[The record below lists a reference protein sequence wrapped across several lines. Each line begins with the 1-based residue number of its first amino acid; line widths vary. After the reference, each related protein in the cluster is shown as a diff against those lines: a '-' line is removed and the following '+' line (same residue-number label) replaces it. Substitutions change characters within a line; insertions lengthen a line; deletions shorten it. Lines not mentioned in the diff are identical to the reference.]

1 MKAMLML
8 RCCCFAVL
16 LAMGGCVDAD
26 PYNREGMWSPT
37 GANAR
42 NIAAMAAH
50 PRDLIR
56 GHGEPGSD
64 GLMAAAAVGRL
75 QQGRPKPILS
85 IGAGATPGGDAPAAA
100 LPPPAAPAGAPGP
113 AE

>member
-1 MKAMLML
+1 MAWL
-8 RCCCFAVL
+8 RCCAL
-16 LAMGGCVDAD
+16 LLLGSLGACEEVSPDT
-26 PYNREGMWSPT
+26 RTGMWSPT

-64 GLMAAAAVGRL
+64 GLMTAAAVGRL

-100 LPPPAAPAGAPGP
+100 LPPPAAPAGAAGT